1 MWNSGFGIK
10 IKGVLLE
17 WYFYERRT
25 VNVVSRWILI
35 LNRDYRSGI
44 FLSGTADKMIL
55 PYTNLKKLKLRYW
68 INAVGQ
74 GLFLALL
81 LGLIIRYTASGALA
95 YYFFKGS
102 IVTYNIG
109 TKVVII
115 PLWITLID
123 RAINLI
129 SGSIFTLLIL
139 GFRKKF
145 IDAKKELE
153 NV

>member
-1 MWNSGFGIK
+1 M
-10 IKGVLLE
+10 
-17 WYFYERRT
+17 
-25 VNVVSRWILI
+25 VSCWILI
-35 LNRDYRSGI
+35 LNRAYRSGV
-44 FLSGTADKMIL
+44 FLSGMADKMRL
-55 PYTNLKKLKLRYW
+55 SHANLKKLKLRYW
-68 INAVGQ
+68 LNAVGQ

-81 LGLIIRYTASGALA
+81 LGLIIQYTVSGALA

-115 PLWITLID
+115 PLWMGFID

-145 IDAKKELE
+145 IDVKKELE